1 MINVQVDEENLL
13 DLLMQRVEYWNKD
26 VNILNLYEQYLKD
39 LIDGG
44 CFEGV
49 NLNISLLI
57 DNLYI
62 NDTQIMDKEDL
73 KNNGI
78 DIDDSEKVLA
88 MDVDNDL
95 YLVSSYYYCGL

>member
-13 DLLMQRVEYWNKD
+13 DLLMQRMEYWTKNA
-26 VNILNLYEQYLKD
+26 NILNLYEQYLKD

-44 CFEGV
+44 CFEGT
-49 NLNISLLI
+49 NLDIDLLI
-57 DNLYI
+57 DNLYV

-73 KNNGI
+73 KNNDI
-78 DIDDSEKVLA
+78 DVDDSEKVLA

-95 YLVSSYYYCGL
+95 YLVSSY